1 MSEYMAVDSDITKI
15 VVYYDNGTE
24 YVIAKGFV
32 ANIEE
37 IEEDGEPA
45 VKMETHMVG
54 MGGRDLYLLV
64 EAVLA
69 FANKI
74 GLFDRMKEAKEDE
87 ITETDIR

>member
-1 MSEYMAVDSDITKI
+1 M
-15 VVYYDNGTE
+15 
-24 YVIAKGFV
+24 
-32 ANIEE
+32 
-37 IEEDGEPA
+37 GEPA

-87 ITETDIR
+87 ITEADIR